1 MLQEKLDEKD
11 QEIQRLKHE
20 LQENNLTEDGKSD
33 ATFNRGDGDK
43 LTTEEDKLTT
53 EEAAN

>member
-43 LTTEEDKLTT
+43 LTTEEVKLTI